1 MKKFELILAAAM
13 LIFSSASCCR
23 QTEQTMSKDFLD
35 LAKDRY
41 SVRKFSDTP
50 VEQEKIDKIIEA
62 GRVAPTAVNSQPQMI
77 YVAKS
82 PEAIEKMNK
91 LSGCIYGAPQVFI
104 FCYNDET
111 VCKKGEYGNYGEI
124 DVTIVL
130 THMMLE
136 AANLGIGTCPV
147 GMFDP
152 EELRAAFDLP
162 YNIHPIL
169 IMPFGYAADDAAPS
183 AMHTQYRPVEETVQ
197 YL

>member
-82 PEAIEKMNK
+82 PEAIEKLNK

-104 FCYNDET
+104 YCYNDET
-111 VCKKGEYGNYGEI
+111 VCKKGEYDNYGDITNLNFYNDLIFYLFLNIEKKLNKI
-124 DVTIVL
+124 CFNDTYYQNNLINQLQIQLKL
-130 THMMLE
+130 T
-136 AANLGIGTCPV
+136 G
-147 GMFDP
+147 F
-152 EELRAAFDLP
+152 
-162 YNIHPIL
+162 YNIAFINA
-169 IMPFGYAADDAAPS
+169 F
-183 AMHTQYRPVEETVQ
+183 
-197 YL
+197 